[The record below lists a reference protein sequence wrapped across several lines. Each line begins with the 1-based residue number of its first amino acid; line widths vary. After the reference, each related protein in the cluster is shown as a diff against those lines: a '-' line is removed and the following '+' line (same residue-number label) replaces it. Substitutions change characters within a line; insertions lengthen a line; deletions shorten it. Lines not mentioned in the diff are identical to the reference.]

1 MPLDAQPH
9 TGLDAHNPTDYLGCG
24 SHRPTW
30 ICCQTHPQAER
41 WADTNLRRQGFAT
54 YLPLVTVTR
63 RDRALPTLTRRV
75 EVPLFRSYLFVDL
88 DTVHWTPIQ
97 HTRGVA
103 RVLLTNGKPGII
115 AEAAVDALR
124 AACANPAPEHH
135 WAPGMPCSPVLGPMR
150 GLPAVVLSLHRD
162 TATIGLMFLG
172 ELRQISLNVDCLTA
186 RDE

>member
-1 MPLDAQPH
+1 MLDAA
-9 TGLDAHNPTDYLGCG
+9 TTAALASYNPTDHLGCG
-24 SHRPTW
+24 SHQTTW

-41 WADTNLRRQGFAT
+41 WADVNLRRQGFTT

-63 RDRALPTLTRRV
+63 RDRVLPTIARRV

-88 DTVHWTPIQ
+88 DTDHWTPIQ

-103 RVLLTNGKPGII
+103 RVLLTNGKPGIV

-124 AACANPAPEHH
+124 AACANPAPDHH
-135 WAPGMPCSPVLGPMR
+135 WAPGTPCTPLLGPMA
-150 GLPAVVLSLHRD
+150 GLPAVVLHIHRD

-172 ELRQISLNVDCLTA
+172 QLQQISMNVDCLTG